1 VNGRRARVL
10 AGVALCAAPLALAA
24 PASARRHHHHH
35 RVHRP
40 PPPLRLWSSVGI
52 TEVEYAV
59 TPSHLDLAA
68 GPVRITVANRGM
80 DDHDLTVTTD
90 SGTPVAYVY
99 VPAAVNGTPG
109 RAVLSRTLAPGRY
122 RLYCSL
128 FDHAAR
134 GMVAYVQVVKP

>member
-1 VNGRRARVL
+1 VTGRRARLL
-10 AGVALCAAPLALAA
+10 AGIALCAAPLALAA
-24 PASARRHHHHH
+24 PASARRHRH

-59 TPSHLDLAA
+59 TPSHLNLAA
-68 GPVRITVANRGM
+68 GPVRISIANRGM
-80 DDHDLTVTTD
+80 DDHDLTITTD
-90 SGTPVAYVY
+90 AGTPVAYVY
-99 VPAAVNGTPG
+99 VPAAVDGAPG
-109 RAVLSRTLAPGRY
+109 RATLSRTLAPGRY

-134 GMVAYVQVVKP
+134 GMVAYVQVVRS